1 LEIKLQYIIYVIVQ
15 LKLYNKIRMSC
26 PPSNIK
32 FQLRRS
38 ISSNWSSTNPIL
50 QAGEPGFETD
60 TYKLKIG
67 DGITPWNLLPYISGS
82 GQGST
87 GPQGI
92 TGPTGTTGPQGIQG
106 ITGTTGPTGPEGIQ
120 GITGSTGPQGNQG
133 IQGPTGPQGITGP
146 VSIPSGFSGSSGLA
160 QNLTISPLEISS
172 INIVTQYQGYIWAT
186 ASIEYASLDQ
196 NADHN
201 VSSYIDINGT
211 ASPVTRFTL
220 NKKTA
225 NSESY
230 GQISLNQRT
239 AIQLSAGT
247 YTAKIYAYTDAI
259 NSVQVS
265 HCDMFGMG
273 HLS

>member
-1 LEIKLQYIIYVIVQ
+1 
-15 LKLYNKIRMSC
+15 MSC

-32 FQLRRS
+32 FQLRRA
-38 ISSNWSSTNPIL
+38 ISSNWTSTNPIL
-50 QAGEPGFETD
+50 QAGEPGFESD

-67 DGITPWNLLPYISGS
+67 DGITTWNLLPYIY
-82 GQGST
+82 GQVQIGDTGPT

-92 TGPTGTTGPQGIQG
+92 TGPTGSNGTNGSQGV
-106 ITGTTGPTGPEGIQ
+106 TGPTGPTGSNGTNGSQ
-120 GITGSTGPQGNQG
+120 GITGPT
-133 IQGPTGPQGITGP
+133 GPTGPQGITGP
-146 VSIPSGFSGSSGLA
+146 VSIPSGFSGSSGLS

-172 INIVTQYQGYIWAT
+172 INIITQYQGYIWVT
-186 ASIEYASLDQ
+186 ASIEYASLDR
-196 NADHN
+196 NDDHN

-211 ASPVTRFTL
+211 ASGITRFTL

-247 YTAKIYAYTDAI
+247 YIAKVYAYTDAT
-259 NSVQVS
+259 NSVQVT

>member
-38 ISSNWSSTNPIL
+38 ISSNWTSTNPIL

-67 DGITPWNLLPYISGS
+67 DGITPWNLLPYISAS
-82 GQGST
+82 GQGSTGPQGNTGST

-92 TGPTGTTGPQGIQG
+92 TGPTG
-106 ITGTTGPTGPEGIQ
+106 
-120 GITGSTGPQGNQG
+120 S
-133 IQGPTGPQGITGP
+133 TGPQGITGP

-186 ASIEYASLDQ
+186 ASIEYASLDPH
-196 NADHN
+196 ADHN
-201 VSSYIDINGT
+201 VSSYIVINGT
-211 ASPVTRFTL
+211 ASPITRFTL